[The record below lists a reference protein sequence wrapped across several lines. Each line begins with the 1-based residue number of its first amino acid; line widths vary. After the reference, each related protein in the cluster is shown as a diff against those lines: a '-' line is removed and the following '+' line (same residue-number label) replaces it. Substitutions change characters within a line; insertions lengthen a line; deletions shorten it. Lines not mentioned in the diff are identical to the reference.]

1 MKLTHDTKTGLAIL
15 HLADWNIKINAEAI
29 PDLLFLAENI
39 VEKGVKGQNT
49 ATAREVLLQIATRAL
64 ETANGGTK

>member
-15 HLADWNIKINAEAI
+15 HLADRKINAEAI